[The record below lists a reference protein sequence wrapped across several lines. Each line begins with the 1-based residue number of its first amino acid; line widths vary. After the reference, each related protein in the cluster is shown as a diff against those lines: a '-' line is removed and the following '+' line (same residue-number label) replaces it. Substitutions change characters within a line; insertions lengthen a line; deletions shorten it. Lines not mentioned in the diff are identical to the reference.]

1 MKAIGYI
8 RVSTEEQAN
17 EGVSLAA
24 QEAKIRAYCELH
36 DMELVGVLG
45 DAGLSGKHTKR
56 PQLQEVLRR
65 VEAHEVQAVVVYK
78 LDRLSRRAVDTLTMV
93 EAIEK
98 AGAAFHSI
106 QEKVDTKSA
115 MGRFFL
121 TITAAFAQM
130 ERDMIGER
138 TSEALRYKLAQG
150 EHVGRTPFGFRIDG
164 KRLAEIHEQAHVIE
178 AILAWRE
185 SGMSLRAIAA
195 ELNAQGYPTQRG
207 GTWRPQTVKNII
219 ERATA

>member
-1 MKAIGYI
+1 MKAIGYT
-8 RVSTEEQAN
+8 RVSTEEQVR
-17 EGVSLAA
+17 EGISLAA

-36 DMELVGVLG
+36 DLELVAVLD
-45 DAGLSGKHTKR
+45 DAGLSGKDTKR
-56 PQLQEVLRR
+56 QGLQKVLRM
-65 VEAHEVQAVVVYK
+65 VEDREVQAVVVYK

-98 AGAAFHSI
+98 AGGSFHSI

-115 MGRFFL
+115 VGRFFL

-130 ERDMIGER
+130 ERDLISER
-138 TSEALRYKLAQG
+138 TSEVLRYKLDQG
-150 EHVGRTPFGFRIDG
+150 EHVGRTPFGFQIDG
-164 KRLAEIHEQAHVIE
+164 KKLVAIIEQAHVIE

-185 SGMSLRAIAA
+185 AGMSLREIAT

-207 GTWRPQTVKNII
+207 GKWGPQTVKNII
-219 ERATA
+219 ERAAA